1 MASIE
6 LGEHQIKAIKELSNG
21 KILKGGVGTGKTRT
35 ALAYFYTRVAEGTL
49 RVNGAGDTTTPRRP
63 IDIYVITTAKK
74 RDELDWQREAAGL
87 GLLTKAV
94 EDGDRRASSVGGIQ
108 LVVDSWN
115 NVGNYVGRQDG
126 FFIFDEQRLVGS
138 GSWVKAFYA
147 IAKKNQWIML
157 SATPGDTWMDYIP
170 VFVANGFY
178 KNRTEFI
185 RRHVVYSNFTKF
197 PKIDRYVE
205 TAVLERYRRRVLVD
219 MPYKRHTTRRHH
231 NLVVPYPRELLDGR
245 VMRDRWHVY
254 EERPIRDVGELFIV
268 MRRVN
273 NSDPGRLVAIRNLL
287 AKNQRLIIFYNFNY
301 ELDILRKLA
310 DGHVVAEWNGHKHE
324 PVPEGDSWV
333 YLVQYTAGAEGWNCT
348 TTDAMAFYSLPYSYK
363 LWEQAHGRIDRL
375 NTPYT
380 ELNYFVL
387 KSAAKIDSAIWK
399 ALVSKKNFSEK
410 RFGHF
415 ATERA

>member
-6 LGEHQIKAIKELSNG
+6 LAEHQLKAIKELGNG

-35 ALAYFYTRVAEGTL
+35 ALAYFYTRVAEGSL
-49 RVNGAGDTTTPRRP
+49 RINGAGDTTTPVRP
-63 IDIYVITTAKK
+63 TDIYVITTAKK
-74 RDELDWQREAAGL
+74 RDELDWQNEAASL
-87 GLLTKAV
+87 AILT
-94 EDGDRRASSVGGIQ
+94 DGPNNLDRRDSSVGGIR

-115 NVGNYVGRQDG
+115 NVASYREVRDA

-138 GSWVKAFYA
+138 GSWVKAFLA

-178 KNRTEFI
+178 KNRTEFV

-205 TAVLERYRRRVLVD
+205 TGRLERLRRSVIVD

-231 NLVVPYPRELLDGR
+231 NVVVPYDKTLLDQR
-245 VMRDRWHVY
+245 VVRDRWHVY
-254 EERPIRDVGELFIV
+254 EERPIRDVGELFLV
-268 MRRVN
+268 MRKVV
-273 NSDPGRLVAIRNLL
+273 NSDPGRLVAIKKLL
-287 AKNQRLIIFYNFNY
+287 ESHVRLIIFYNFNY
-301 ELDILRKLA
+301 ELDALRTLTK
-310 DGHVVAEWNGHKHE
+310 DHVVAEWNGHKHE

-333 YLVQYTAGAEGWNCT
+333 YLVQYTAGAEGWNCI

-363 LWEQAHGRIDRL
+363 LWEQSHGRIDRL
-375 NTPYT
+375 NTPYKD
-380 ELNYFVL
+380 LDYFIL
-387 KSAAKIDSAIWK
+387 RSTAKIDGLIWK
-399 ALVSKKNFSEK
+399 TLLEKKNFSEK
-410 RFGHF
+410 KF
-415 ATERA
+415 ATNFT